1 MCRSWIRNSGRD
13 TTSLEDQL
21 VYSTKL
27 IKGLLTSPKVKDHEI
42 VKLINKLESMNDR
55 GQTLATKVV
64 QVDQLDVEDS
74 TIRATRNI
82 HSITDDIFTTN
93 QLKKLV
99 K

>member
-1 MCRSWIRNSGRD
+1 MSMMMTR
-13 TTSLEDQL
+13 TTPLKDQL

-27 IKGLLTSPKVKDHEI
+27 IKGLLTSPKVKNHEI
-42 VKLINKLESMNDR
+42 VKLMNKLESMNDR

-64 QVDQLDVEDS
+64 QVNQLDVEDS
-74 TIRATRNI
+74 TIGATMNI
-82 HSITDDIFTTN
+82 HSITDDIFTRN